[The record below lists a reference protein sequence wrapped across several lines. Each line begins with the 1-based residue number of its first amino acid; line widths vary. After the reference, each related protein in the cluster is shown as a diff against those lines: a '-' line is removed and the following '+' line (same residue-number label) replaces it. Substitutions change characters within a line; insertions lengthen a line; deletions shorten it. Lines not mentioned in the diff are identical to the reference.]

1 MTLERVLLVLAV
13 WMVAAMLLAVGLGQW
28 FRGRGRL

>member
-13 WMVAAMLLAVGLGQW
+13 WTVAAMFVALYVGQI
-28 FRGRGRL
+28 FRGDK

>member
-13 WMVAAMLLAVGLGQW
+13 WVVLAMFVGLYVGQI
-28 FRGRGRL
+28 FRCDK